1 MPDWLAGS
9 LFNGGGWLAFAD
21 PNHGWLAL
29 GTGLTAESQG
39 GAVLATSDGGKSWE
53 YTDTPD
59 SVAGPMVLVTP
70 QFGWLVGG
78 GAGNEELLVTRDG
91 AKTWQTVELESP
103 VKTDLMRKYD
113 RNLDQFEQSFQR
125 ALPPAAAKLVRKEP
139 QHRFYAAY
147 DLPTFEDPKH
157 GHVSVTYPG
166 VTVLFATEDGG
177 VAWKP
182 DRVIEGRPVG
192 PSAMV
197 DSTWITARVPKN
209 GMPQLANVAPGATI
223 APSTSPGPQDFLP
236 RGINF
241 ATASQGWVV
250 TNESKLLATNDGG
263 ATWTDITP

>member
-9 LFNGGGWLAFAD
+9 LFSGGGWLAFAD

-29 GTGLTAESQG
+29 GSGLTAESQG

-59 SVAGPMVLVTP
+59 SVAGPMVMVTP

-78 GAGNEELLVTRDG
+78 GAGNDELLVTRDG

-113 RNLDQFEQSFQR
+113 RNLDQFEQSFYQ
-125 ALPPAAAKLVRKEP
+125 ALPPAAAKLARKEP

-157 GHVSVTYPG
+157 GYVCVTYPG
-166 VTVLFATEDGG
+166 VVVLFATEDGG
-177 VAWKP
+177 VTWKP
-182 DRVIEGRPVG
+182 DRVLTGLQDDQMGGRWCPPWRTRRGSLAEFQKTVCLS
-192 PSAMV
+192 SAN
-197 DSTWITARVPKN
+197 SARAPALRIARC
-209 GMPQLANVAPGATI
+209 QLLRIGGFANEFRHGEPGL
-223 APSTSPGPQDFLP
+223 GRD
-236 RGINF
+236 
-241 ATASQGWVV
+241 
-250 TNESKLLATNDGG
+250 
-263 ATWTDITP
+263 